1 MARTI
6 VVRVVLRV
14 VIRMVLQVV
23 LRMVLRVVL
32 REVVRQAVLN
42 QRGRGDGEGVGE
54 SAAAITSPSSIA
66 EPTRTFPRRRNTRRV
81 EATPS
86 HVDSI
91 SMTPP
96 PTPTAGETIL
106 ATEGEG
112 ED

>member
-54 SAAAITSPSSIA
+54 AAAMTSPSSIA